1 MQQKN
6 ISRVHRLE
14 KGKGATMKSY
24 YLPREYGGEGK
35 ILYIFSVKS
44 LIYTGVGALIGFLI
58 NMLFKMLGITK
69 AFIPLLLI
77 FGAIGYA
84 IGTFKVPETN
94 NFEITRKTGGE
105 KIDEVIKR
113 WFLFKMKH
121 GKIYIYKE
129 NVLDNY
135 EEETKD
141 EQ

>member
-1 MQQKN
+1 
-6 ISRVHRLE
+6 
-14 KGKGATMKSY
+14 MKSY

-44 LIYTGVGALIGFLI
+44 LIYTGVGAFIGFLI
-58 NMLFKMLGITK
+58 NFIFKMFGINK

-77 FGAIGYA
+77 FGGIGYCIA
-84 IGTFKVPETN
+84 TLKVPDTN
-94 NFEITRKTGGE
+94 SFEITRKTGGE

-129 NVLDNY
+129 DILENY
-135 EEETKD
+135 EEGTKD

>member
-1 MQQKN
+1 
-6 ISRVHRLE
+6 
-14 KGKGATMKSY
+14 MKSY
-24 YLPREYGGEGK
+24 YLPREYKGEGK
-35 ILYIFSVKS
+35 ILYIFSTKS
-44 LIYTGVGALIGFLI
+44 LIYTGIGAGIGFLI

-77 FGAIGYA
+77 FGAIGFG
-84 IGTFKVPETN
+84 IGTLKMPETN

-113 WFLFKMKH
+113 WFMFKMKH

-129 NVLDNY
+129 RVIDIQDTKVKG
-135 EEETKD
+135 ETRD